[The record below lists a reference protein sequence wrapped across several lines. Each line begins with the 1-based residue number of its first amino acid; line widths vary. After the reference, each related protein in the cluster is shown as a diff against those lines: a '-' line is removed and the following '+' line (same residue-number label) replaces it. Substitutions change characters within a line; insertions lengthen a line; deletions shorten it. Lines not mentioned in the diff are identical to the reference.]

1 MGLRDE
7 RHLGNRLNPDQGD
20 PHRGRRLRRLDRR
33 RHLHSRPL
41 QEPGMDAKL
50 ETSPEDV

>member
-20 PHRGRRLRRLDRR
+20 PHRSRRLCRLDRR

-50 ETSPEDV
+50 ETSSEDV